1 MRKLIILVALF
12 LGGCSSMPGM
22 LGYIEVTKSSFDG
35 STQISMEPAL
45 VYRSNDGYS
54 GSDLQMS
61 LLWRSAMNDNDVV
74 LIAQVTGAKNIS
86 RGNSLHFNI
95 GGEINSFK
103 SIDQLTS
110 IDYDS
115 GQNISSK
122 RYVISK
128 AFIRKILSS
137 SSVKIKLDLT
147 KSYVEGVFTDTT
159 SSSAYGAFK
168 EFILKAKLSGY

>member
-1 MRKLIILVALF
+1 
-12 LGGCSSMPGM
+12 
-22 LGYIEVTKSSFDG
+22 
-35 STQISMEPAL
+35 
-45 VYRSNDGYS
+45 
-54 GSDLQMS
+54 MS

-74 LIAQVTGAKNIS
+74 LIAQVTGAKSIS

-95 GGEINSFK
+95 DGEIKSFK

-110 IDYDS
+110 IDYESGVYSTTYVS

-128 AFIRKILSS
+128 AFIRKILNS

-168 EFILKAKLSGY
+168 EFIAKAKLSGY